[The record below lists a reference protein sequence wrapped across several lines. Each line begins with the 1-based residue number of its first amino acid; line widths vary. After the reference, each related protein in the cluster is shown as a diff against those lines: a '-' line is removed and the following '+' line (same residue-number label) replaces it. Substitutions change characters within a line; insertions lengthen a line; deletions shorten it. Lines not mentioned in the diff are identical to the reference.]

1 MGKLLIFAKY
11 YFFIWAGEDPNE
23 RLHIH
28 IYRTNSKNVKGAK
41 FWLDDLSLFDRGD
54 FPDME
59 LNQTEKDLNEH
70 LALVKSQ
77 VKKVLGGEKVKA
89 IRIR

>member
-23 RLHIH
+23 RLHVH
-28 IYRTNSKNVKGAK
+28 IYRTNSKNAKGAK

-54 FPDME
+54 FSDRE
-59 LNQTEKDLNEH
+59 LSQIEKDLKKH
-70 LALVKSQ
+70 LTLVKSQ
-77 VKKVLGGEKVKA
+77 VKKLLSGEKVKA
-89 IRIR
+89 IKIR

>member
-11 YFFIWAGEDPNE
+11 YFFIWTGEDPDE

-54 FPDME
+54 FTEKE
-59 LNQTEKDLNEH
+59 LNQIEKDLRKH
-70 LALVKSQ
+70 LAVVKTQ
-77 VKKVLGGEKVKA
+77 VKKVLSGEKVKA

>member
-11 YFFIWAGEDPNE
+11 YFFIWAGEGPDE

-54 FPDME
+54 FTEKE
-59 LNQTEKDLNEH
+59 LNQIEKDLRKH
-70 LALVKSQ
+70 LAVVKTQ
-77 VKKVLGGEKVKA
+77 VKKVLSGEKVKA

>member
-23 RLHIH
+23 RLHVH

-54 FPDME
+54 FTDRE
-59 LNQTEKDLNEH
+59 LNQIEKDLGKH

-77 VKKVLGGEKVKA
+77 VKKVLSGEKVKA
-89 IRIR
+89 IKIS

>member
-11 YFFIWAGEDPNE
+11 YFFIWAGEDLDE

-28 IYRTNSKNVKGAK
+28 VYRTNSKNAKGAK
-41 FWLDDLSLFDRGD
+41 FWLDDLSLFDQGD
-54 FPDME
+54 FTEKE
-59 LNQTEKDLNEH
+59 LNQIEKDLRKH

-77 VKKVLGGEKVKA
+77 VRKVLSGEKVKA